1 MIHVI
6 LIAHGD
12 FAQSLVDSAQLIVGE
27 QERIYTYS
35 LDPGDSV
42 DQLKEDVAAELECLS
57 GDAEILMLTDL
68 FSGSPFNVAVSLTQ
82 HYSFQ
87 HITGVNLPLLL
98 AVMTL
103 RETTDNVD
111 ELSDAVMSEAKG
123 SIINVNDFLKE
134 ADE

>member
-1 MIHVI
+1 MIHII

-12 FAQSLVDSAQLIVGE
+12 FAQSLVGSAQLIVGE

-35 LDPGDSV
+35 LDLGDSV
-42 DQLKEDVAAELECLS
+42 DQLKEDVAAELERLS
-57 GDAEILMLTDL
+57 DDAEILILTDL

-82 HYSFQ
+82 HYRFQ

-103 RETTDNVD
+103 RETTDNAD